1 MPETRLVPL
10 AAAVREL
17 PPSGI
22 RDLANAAAEI
32 PGAIRLDLGQ
42 PMFPTP
48 PHIAEAAKAAIEAGF
63 TQYTQTLGTPS
74 LREAVREKLVRVND
88 LDLKHVDVACTSGGV
103 GAVAAAMAAVLSAGD
118 EVLIPDPAWPNYRMI
133 CAWLGA
139 RPVPYPC
146 PAANGFEPDVEQ
158 LTRLAG
164 PRTRMLVVNSPNNPT
179 GAVYD
184 PSTLE
189 ALARFAHDR
198 ELALL
203 SDECYDEIRF
213 DGSTLGLCKIAE
225 GQPGLISV
233 FTCSKTYAMTG
244 WRLGYLAAHP
254 EVVTG
259 IGKVLESYSSCPS
272 SISQA
277 AAEVALRGPQECVVD
292 MVRGYRERR
301 DLVVGELAGT
311 DLLLHAPEG
320 AFYAMIGTA
329 GAGVSSREFAFGLL
343 REHRVSVAPGSAFGS
358 VDDAVR
364 ISTAGSPGDLSEGI
378 SRLRQYTTTLEGH
391 KA

>member
-1 MPETRLVPL
+1 MVSL
-10 AAAVREL
+10 AAAVTGL
-17 PPSGI
+17 PSSGI

-42 PMFPTP
+42 PMFRTP
-48 PHIAEAAKAAIEAGF
+48 PHISEAAKAAIDDGF

-74 LREAVREKLVRVND
+74 LREAVREKLARVND
-88 LDLKHVDVACTSGGV
+88 LDLKDVDVACTAGGV

-139 RPVPYPC
+139 RAVPYPC
-146 PAANGFEPDVEQ
+146 PAADGFVPDVG
-158 LTRLAG
+158 RLAGLVG

-184 PSTLE
+184 SSTLE
-189 ALARFAHDR
+189 ALARLAHDR
-198 ELALL
+198 EIALL

-213 DGSTLGLCKIAE
+213 DGSTLGLSKVAE
-225 GQPGLISV
+225 GNPGLISV

-244 WRLGYLAAHP
+244 WRLGYLTAHP
-254 EVVTG
+254 DVLAS

-277 AAEVALRGPQECVVD
+277 AAEAALRGPSDCVVE
-292 MVRGYRERR
+292 MVDAYRERR

-320 AFYAMIGTA
+320 AFYAMIRTA
-329 GAGVSSREFAFGLL
+329 GAGLSSRDFAFGLL
-343 REHRVSVAPGSAFGS
+343 REQQVSTAPGSAFGS
-358 VDDAVR
+358 SDDAVR
-364 ISTAGSPGDLSEGI
+364 ISLAGSTGDLSEGLT
-378 SRLRQYTTTLEGH
+378 RLRRYTTTLKGLQT
-391 KA
+391 